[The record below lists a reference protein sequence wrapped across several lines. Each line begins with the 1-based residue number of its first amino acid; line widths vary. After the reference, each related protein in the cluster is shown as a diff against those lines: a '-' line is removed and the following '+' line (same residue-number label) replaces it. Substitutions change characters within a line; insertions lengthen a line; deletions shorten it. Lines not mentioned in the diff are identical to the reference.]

1 MLTTLDPEDL
11 SAKYDCTSHEALQQ
25 VDEDDQGD
33 ASFICAWCCT
43 FQTLDTVSISNIDQS
58 IILVQ
63 RGRAYMSTNKC
74 IIFLLTVLYLF
85 THVGYQFSVHRDYG
99 NCDSM
104 YTFSFG
110 CGWIFIIILFLL

>member
-11 SAKYDCTSHEALQQ
+11 SAKYDCTSREALQQ

-74 IIFLLTVLYLF
+74 IVFLLTVLYLF
-85 THVGYQFSVHRDYG
+85 THVGYQFSEHRDYG